1 MSGGRGVGFVVARLV
16 FTAFCLLTSVYCLL
30 AYLPFTYQQ
39 VIEFKVAGWTGSFA
53 QFHPWLFWA
62 AFACAGWTLV
72 PDRRSRASGLLAGFF
87 LGAGA
92 VAGAILAFSPLL
104 AAIQNDFRS
113 LVWALAWLLPL
124 WWVAII
130 DMAGPGRRLSWRAAD
145 GREDARLFWTCLAC
159 GLGVAVTY
167 AGIHQL
173 RFGSPGSGPGHDP
186 LVIGAVVWS
195 VMLHLLAFLAL
206 FLCLTVIRGA
216 VSAFSRPALGEFVLI
231 GVAGTAMLTGVIRTV
246 IFATVSMLGTPG
258 LVMAV
263 AYAATLVAV
272 FAGASV
278 RLWSESDPVES
289 GLELALRPF
298 GPSPR
303 APRVAWFAL
312 LVAWVPLAYLLATAS
327 AIMDW
332 NYLVQTLAVL
342 VTWLAGLAWTYGA
355 IPRRRSRGAV
365 ATALLALVPA
375 ALLVGFRGLTGSPAA
390 LAALGFGSESRTA
403 RLDRYAGYDVSFRV
417 LHNLVRTE
425 PAAVG
430 SETFDMGAFY
440 ALLQRHTNINRAT
453 IVQVPDLEIVPTIS
467 PAADRMPHIFILVID
482 SLRQDYLS
490 PYNSTVTFTPA
501 TAQFARDAGTT
512 VFRNA
517 FTRYAATGLSEPAIW
532 TGSMVPHQ
540 QYPSP
545 FGQANTLQK
554 LVRALHY
561 EAHVGVDTPL
571 KSVLAP
577 WPELIELD
585 KGIQTRDFDL
595 HRTLAELEGC
605 LRARGPADTAPVFA
619 YTQPQNIHVSVI
631 AREGQSVPAGE
642 SYPGF
647 YAPYASRVRQVD
659 EAFGRFL
666 DALRGL
672 GLYDDSI
679 VILTSDHGDSLGED
693 GRFGHAYTIYP
704 EIVRIPLL
712 VHLPTRLRGL
722 SVDPEAVAMSTDI
735 TPTLYYLLGQRP
747 TINQPLFGRPLF
759 TERPEERLAY
769 GRADFVVAS
778 SYGPVYGLLSGDAT
792 SLYIADATTFR
803 DYSYDLTT
811 GIAGTSR
818 TVTAGKRSRGA
829 RRIRE
834 TIAQVADLYRI
845 PLER

>member
-1 MSGGRGVGFVVARLV
+1 MSGGRGIGFVVARLV
-16 FTAFCLLTSVYCLL
+16 FTGFCLLTSVYCLL
-30 AYLPFTYQQ
+30 AYLPFTYLQ

-62 AFACAGWTLV
+62 AFACVGWTLV
-72 PDRRSRASGLLAGFF
+72 PERRSRASGLLAGF
-87 LGAGA
+87 LGAGV

-104 AAIQNDFRS
+104 AGIQNEFRS
-113 LVWALAWLLPL
+113 LVWASAWLLPL

-130 DMAGPGRRLSWRAAD
+130 DMAGPGRRLSWSAAD

-159 GLGVAVTY
+159 GLGVAATY

-186 LVIGAVVWS
+186 LVIGVAVWS

-206 FLCLTVIRGA
+206 FLCLTLVRGVA
-216 VSAFSRPALGEFVLI
+216 SAFSRPALAEFVLI
-231 GVAGTAMLTGVIRTV
+231 GAAGTALLAGVIRTV
-246 IFATVSMLGTPG
+246 IFAAVSMMGTPG

-272 FAGASV
+272 SAGASV
-278 RLWSESDPVES
+278 SLWSEGDPVES
-289 GLELALRPF
+289 GVELALRPF
-298 GPSPR
+298 GLPRR
-303 APRVAWFAL
+303 APRLAWFAFL
-312 LVAWVPLAYLLATAS
+312 AAWVPLAYLLATAS

-342 VTWLAGLAWTYGA
+342 ATWFTGLVWMYGA
-355 IPRRRSRGAV
+355 IPRRRSRGTAAAAILIV
-365 ATALLALVPA
+365 APVALLL
-375 ALLVGFRGLTGSPAA
+375 GFRGLAESPAA
-390 LAALGFGSESRTA
+390 LGALGFGSESRTA
-403 RLDRYAGYDVSFRV
+403 RLDHYAGYDVSFRV

-430 SETFDMGAFY
+430 SATFDMGPFY
-440 ALLQRHTNINRAT
+440 ALLQRHTNINRAM
-453 IVQVPDLEIVPTIS
+453 IIPVPDLEIVPTIM
-467 PAADRMPHIFILVID
+467 PAVEPIPHIFIVVID

-490 PYNSTVTFTPA
+490 PYNSAVTFTPS

-532 TGSMVPHQ
+532 TGSMLPHQ

-554 LVRALHY
+554 LVRALGY
-561 EAHVGVDTPL
+561 EAHVGIDTPL

-585 KGIQTRDFDL
+585 KGIQTRDFEL
-595 HRTLAELEGC
+595 RRTLAELEGR

-647 YAPYASRVRQVD
+647 YPPYASRVRQVD

-666 DALRGL
+666 DSLRGL
-672 GLYDDSI
+672 RLYDDSI

-704 EIVRIPLL
+704 EIMRIPLI

-722 SVDPEAVAMSTDI
+722 SVDPDAVAMSTDI

-769 GRADFVVAS
+769 ARADFVVAS
-778 SYGPVYGLLSGDAT
+778 SYGPVYGLLSDDAT
-792 SLYIADATTFR
+792 SLYIADATAYR

-818 TVTAGKRSRGA
+818 TVTAEKRSRGA

-834 TIAQVADLYRI
+834 TIDQVAELYRI
-845 PLER
+845 PVER